1 MHDILLL
8 LAHPDLQHSRV
19 HAALRTRLRSAASR
33 AGASWNL
40 RDLYALYPDFDIDV
54 EAEQAALKRA
64 QLVVWLHP
72 IHWYG
77 MPPLLKLWL
86 DEVFTYGWAYGPG
99 GMQLTGK
106 DLWLVTSTGGTEPSY
121 RPDGH
126 NRFFIDA
133 FWPPY
138 EQTAQLAGMRFLPPM
153 VLHGAHRASDRE
165 IAEHV
170 EQLVDHLQRWPDW
183 PEIADLMPCIQGE
196 APAGER
202 PPLVDAGERPLPV
215 DDAAPTA
222 PVHADPMHTRA
233 AEP

>member
-19 HAALRTRLRSAASR
+19 HAALRTKLRSQG
-33 AGASWNL
+33 AGTRWQL

-54 EAEQAALKRA
+54 AAEQAALKPAR
-64 QLVVWLHP
+64 LVVWLHP
-72 IHWYG
+72 VHWYG

-99 GMQLTGK
+99 GTQLAGK
-106 DLWLVTSTGGTEPSY
+106 DLWLVTATGGTEQSY
-121 RPDGH
+121 RPNGH

-153 VLHGAHRASDRE
+153 VLHGAHRASDHE

-170 EQLVDHLQRWPDW
+170 ERLLDHLQRWPDW

-202 PPLVDAGERPLPV
+202 PPPVDDGERPQPV
-215 DDAAPTA
+215 DEADVPLNAADPTA
-222 PVHADPMHTRA
+222 A
-233 AEP
+233 

>member
-1 MHDILLL
+1 MHDVLLL

-19 HAALRTRLRSAASR
+19 HAALRTRLRRES
-33 AGASWNL
+33 AGAGARWQL

-54 EAEQAALKRA
+54 AAEQAALLPAR
-64 QLVVWLHP
+64 LVVWLHP
-72 IHWYG
+72 MHWYG

-86 DEVFTYGWAYGPG
+86 DEVFTHGWAYGPG
-99 GMQLTGK
+99 GTHLTGK
-106 DLWLVTSTGGTEPSY
+106 DLWLVTSTGGTEASY

-153 VLHGAHRASDRE
+153 VLHGAHRASDGE
-165 IAEHV
+165 IAQHV
-170 EQLVDHLQRWPDW
+170 EHLVDHLQRWPDW

-202 PPLVDAGERPLPV
+202 PLPA
-215 DDAAPTA
+215 DDAVVTA
-222 PVHADPMHTRA
+222 PVQAHPTHAPV
-233 AEP
+233 AED